1 MKILKFADVNGF
13 EGGKLKPRRVSAE
26 DTFGVLQFLS
36 FVREKKAESLFYA
49 KSEESFRL
57 LIFRK

>member
-1 MKILKFADVNGF
+1 MREAENKA
-13 EGGKLKPRRVSAE
+13 VSAE

-36 FVREKKAESLFYA
+36 FVREKKEEILFYA

-57 LIFRK
+57 LIFEK